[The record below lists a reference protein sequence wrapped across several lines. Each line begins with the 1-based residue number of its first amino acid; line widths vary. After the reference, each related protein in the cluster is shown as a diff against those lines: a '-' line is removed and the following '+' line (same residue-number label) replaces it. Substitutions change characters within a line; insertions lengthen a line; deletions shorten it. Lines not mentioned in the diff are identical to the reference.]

1 MKMGK
6 SQSIKKFILKFKEK
20 IMKKK
25 ILLTLV
31 LVSALIC
38 LFAISVSAASVQ
50 YQHKGMY
57 FTLNTDAKT
66 ATFNQTN
73 RTEYKE
79 ANLIIPGTFEYEGE
93 TYTVTSVQDRSIGY
107 QDVGAGN
114 KYVEYVYIPST
125 VTSMGSQ
132 LLRNCNNL
140 KRIKID
146 ASVTSFNTSDFQ
158 GCPVLEE
165 IDLSG
170 MTNLTSL
177 AASLVASTSTLKTVK
192 LPSSLKTIDS
202 KAFQSCSS
210 LTSIVIPNGVTT
222 IGSNTFQSTKIET
235 LVLPASLTSVGGAAF
250 HSLSTVKTLVFGNTS
265 FDGWSTNVTFNG
277 VNPDIIFF
285 AGADPTTLTNHYTQ
299 WNKYATMSYADYL
312 LDPSAAGAKTIV
324 YDTENCSCGY
334 IKTNEPATFNFTGY
348 TEALTYG
355 KTCAYCQQIDVVES
369 YKAMFVC
376 LGWTAS
382 EENPNAAVAIRY
394 QINKESINVYETE
407 TGKTVEYGMYAT
419 VKSALGNNA
428 IINENGDAST
438 GAIKVSIPEE
448 YVNLEIKFIGI
459 GQNTDALFALGAFV
473 KVTKNDETKYELLEY
488 AEPKTGD
495 NYYFTSYNEIIGA

>member
-1 MKMGK
+1 
-6 SQSIKKFILKFKEK
+6 
-20 IMKKK
+20 MKKK

-50 YQHKGMY
+50 YKHEEMY
-57 FTLNTDAKT
+57 FTLDTDAKT

-73 RTEYKE
+73 RTEFKLTK
-79 ANLIIPGTFEYEGE
+79 LIIPGTFEYEGE
-93 TYTVTSVQDRSIGY
+93 TYTVTNIQDRSIGY
-107 QDVGAGN
+107 QTTSLGN
-114 KYVEYVYIPST
+114 AYVEYVYIPST
-125 VTSMGSQ
+125 VTYIGDQ
-132 LLRNCNNL
+132 FVRNCDKL
-140 KRIKID
+140 KTVVVD
-146 ASVTSFNTSDFQ
+146 AKVTSFRTSDFQ
-158 GCPVLEE
+158 GCPLLEE

-170 MTNLTSL
+170 MTELTSL
-177 AASLVASTSTLKTVK
+177 AASMAGGSANLKTVK

-202 KAFQSCSS
+202 KAFQSCGNITTLVLPSGLTTFGTNS
-210 LTSIVIPNGVTT
+210 L
-222 IGSNTFQSTKIET
+222 QSTKIQT
-235 LVLPASLTSVGGAAF
+235 LVIPASVTSVAGAAF
-250 HSLSTVKTLVFGNTS
+250 HSVSTIKTLVLANTS
-265 FDGWSTNVTFNG
+265 FDGWNTSNAFSG

-285 AGADPTTLTNHYTQ
+285 AGDSADTVKNYNSSWAAYSTM
-299 WNKYATMSYADYL
+299 KYEDYL
-312 LDPSAAGAKTIV
+312 DVQDKSTIAKKTIV
-324 YDTENCSCGY
+324 YATENTSCGY

-355 KTCAYCQQIDVVES
+355 KTCAHCQKTDVVES

-382 EENPNAAVAIRY
+382 EEDPNAAVAIRY

-419 VKSALGNNA
+419 VKNALGGNA
-428 IINENGDAST
+428 ILDENGVAGT